1 MTEDEIYNMLDR
13 DRLEER
19 NAKKVTRKVLIKA
32 VDDTNHSKLFDTIN
46 DCIAYLNSIAPS
58 NKTTLYRR
66 IESGGEGAGTLI
78 HICQWNIE

>member
-19 NAKKVTRKVLIKA
+19 NAKRVTRKVLIKA

-66 IESGGEGAGTLI
+66 IESQKPYHGF
-78 HICQWNIE
+78 ICQ